1 MAAPATVPGPE
12 GAFGLPPA
20 PTPAPAPST
29 PAHAAVAAASPGQAA
44 PATSPAPAS
53 APNAPVAAPA
63 GIVAALANTI
73 RALGLYHLAFAIGL
87 ATVLFQLWPERMG
100 KEGGWLP
107 IYLPLTDPE
116 RLIGDDARLLLIV
129 LVTGALGSCVH
140 AATSFASY
148 VGNRR
153 LVLSWAWWYLL
164 RPFIGGALALIFY
177 FVLRGGLLATA
188 ASASDM
194 SPFGIA
200 AMAGL
205 AGMFSKQA
213 TDKLREVFDN
223 LFRTAEGQGD
233 DARADKLGGNLPVKD
248 VMIERRKISAAIIP
262 KGQAAKDVKVVDLHR
277 KLGGVVT
284 RIPVLD
290 ASDVL
295 VCIIH
300 QSLLFKYLAD
310 EAMKPPAAGQPAFDA
325 NKLDLQ
331 GLLDAP
337 GMKELV
343 QDALAYVPVGATLSD
358 ARTRMEQVKH
368 CQDVI
373 VTEHGMPG
381 DPLLGWLTDA
391 ELRRAGKA

>member
-1 MAAPATVPGPE
+1 MATPG
-12 GAFGLPPA
+12 
-20 PTPAPAPST
+20 T
-29 PAHAAVAAASPGQAA
+29 AASPGAEPPQA
-44 PATSPAPAS
+44 
-53 APNAPVAAPA
+53 
-63 GIVAALANTI
+63 GTI
-73 RALGLYHLAFAIGL
+73 RALGLYHLAFSVGL
-87 ATVLFQLWPERMG
+87 AIVLFLLWPERVG

-107 IYLPLTDPE
+107 VYLPFTEPQ
-116 RLIGDDARLLLIV
+116 RPIGDDARLLLIV
-129 LVTGALGSCVH
+129 LATGALGSCVH

-248 VMIERRKISAAIIP
+248 VMIERHKISAAVIP
-262 KGQAAKDVKVVDLHR
+262 KGQAAKDVKVVDLHK

-295 VCIIH
+295 LCVVH

-310 EAMKPPAAGQPAFDA
+310 EAMKATAGGNAFDA
-325 NKLDLQ
+325 NALTLQ

-358 ARTRMEQVKH
+358 ARSRMEQVKH

-381 DPLLGWLTDA
+381 EPLLGWLTDA
-391 ELRRAGKA
+391 ELRRAGKG

>member
-1 MAAPATVPGPE
+1 MAAPPA
-12 GAFGLPPA
+12 PPA
-20 PTPAPAPST
+20 AVGG
-29 PAHAAVAAASPGQAA
+29 PAHEALAHGRTVHLLGAYHVLLS
-44 PATSPAPAS
+44 
-53 APNAPVAAPA
+53 VLL
-63 GIVAALANTI
+63 AALI
-73 RALGLYHLAFAIGL
+73 FA
-87 ATVLFQLWPERMG
+87 LWPERMP
-100 KEGGWLP
+100 GGNAWQPLH
-107 IYLPLTDPE
+107 LPLLAHAP
-116 RLIGDDARLLLIV
+116 IGDEQRLLLLV
-129 LVTGALGSCVH
+129 LCTGALGSCVH

-153 LVLSWAWWYLL
+153 LVASWAWWYGL
-164 RPFIGGALALIFY
+164 RPFIGGTLALIFY

-188 ASASDM
+188 ASANDM
-194 SPFGIA
+194 SPYGIA

-213 TDKLREVFDN
+213 TDKLRELFDN

-248 VMIERRKISAAIIP
+248 VMIERRKISAAVIP
-262 KGQAAKDVKVVDLHR
+262 KGETAATVKVVDLHH

-290 ASDVL
+290 DADVL
-295 VCIIH
+295 LCVIH

-310 EAMKPPAAGQPAFDA
+310 EALKATARGQPFDA
-325 NKLDLQ
+325 QALTLQ

-343 QDALAYVPVGATLSD
+343 QDALAYVPVGATLAD
-358 ARTRMEQVKH
+358 ARTRMAQVKH

-373 VTEHGMPG
+373 VTEHGLPG
-381 DPLLGWLTDA
+381 EPLLGWLTDA

>member
-1 MAAPATVPGPE
+1 
-12 GAFGLPPA
+12 
-20 PTPAPAPST
+20 
-29 PAHAAVAAASPGQAA
+29 
-44 PATSPAPAS
+44 
-53 APNAPVAAPA
+53 
-63 GIVAALANTI
+63 
-73 RALGLYHLAFAIGL
+73 
-87 ATVLFQLWPERMG
+87 VLFQLWPERLTPPP
-100 KEGGWLP
+100 KEGSAWMP
-107 IYLPLTDPE
+107 VYLPFLDPQ
-116 RLIGDDARLLLIV
+116 RRIGDDARLILIV
-129 LVTGALGSCVH
+129 LFTGALGSCVH
-140 AATSFASY
+140 AATSFASF

-164 RPFIGGALALIFY
+164 RPFIGAALALIFY

-248 VMIERRKISAAIIP
+248 VMIERRKISAAVIP
-262 KGQAAKDVKVVDLHR
+262 KGQVAKDVKAVDLHK

-290 ASDVL
+290 GSDVL
-295 VCIIH
+295 LCVVH

-310 EAMKPPAAGQPAFDA
+310 EAMKATAGGNAFDA
-325 NKLDLQ
+325 NALTLQ

-343 QDALAYVPVGATLSD
+343 QDALAYVPVGATLAD
-358 ARTRMEQVKH
+358 ARSRMEQVKH

-381 DPLLGWLTDA
+381 EPLLGWLTDA
-391 ELRRAGKA
+391 ELRRAGKG